1 MLHTS
6 LRREESRVYQ
16 QQQPR
21 WLKRV
26 LWLGGILVT
35 LLVVLFRWLPPA
47 RLLLKRVLWLGG
59 ILVTL
64 LVVLFLI
71 RIGYAASWTGFTG
84 FGPHKLKEHI
94 QPAKTLWD
102 WLDLLIVPIVL
113 AIGGFLF
120 TRSETRATQAAAERR
135 AQEGALQAYL
145 DHMSAMLL
153 PNKDQPSL
161 YRAHPGDSLSSVA
174 RARTLTVLPRL
185 DGDRKARVVQFLHES
200 GLIAKKRPNVAM
212 IGADLRV
219 AYLLG
224 VNLRGAALTSANL
237 IGADLRVAYLLG
249 VNLKDANLSGAN
261 LSEANLS
268 GARGWTDE
276 QLSAANSLEGST
288 MPDGQTLRG
297 NKMPNGPT
305 FEDWLKGQEGKN
317 TGP

>member
-1 MLHTS
+1 
-6 LRREESRVYQ
+6 VYQ

-185 DGDRKARVVQFLHES
+185 DGDRKARVVQFLYES
-200 GLIAKKRPNVAM
+200 GLIAKGRAVLDLW
-212 IGADLRV
+212 GADLPEAKLRM
-219 AYLLG
+219 AKLSGADLSRTDLSG
-224 VNLRGAALTSANL
+224 ADLSNAALSLADLSNANLYRADLTSADGITNEEL
-237 IGADLRVAYLLG
+237 
-249 VNLKDANLSGAN
+249 
-261 LSEANLS
+261 
-268 GARGWTDE
+268 E
-276 QLSAANSLEGST
+276 QQAASLEGAT
-288 MPDGQTLRG
+288 
-297 NKMPNGPT
+297 MPNGQKY
-305 FEDWLKGQEGKN
+305 EDWLKSKGRAEDGEN
-317 TGP
+317 RGSS